1 MNVEFVVDNNHP
13 QINDNVI
20 YIHISNIESSV
31 EDATCLSIEL
41 NNCLDYILK
50 RQEMLQTVI
59 QKLRINGVLSLTG
72 IDLDSISYNYN
83 SGALNLSQAQQLL
96 YAGRMSIDTLGNMVA
111 QTSSYGL
118 KTVKQTLDNNQYF
131 LVVQRTNND

>member
-1 MNVEFVVDNNHP
+1 MNIEFFVDEKHP
-13 QINDNVI
+13 QINDNVV
-20 YIHISNIESSV
+20 YLHISNVGSIEN
-31 EDATCLSIEL
+31 ATCLSIEL
-41 NNCLDYILK
+41 NNCLDYILE
-50 RQEMLQTVI
+50 RQEMLRTVI

-96 YAGRMSIDTLGNMVA
+96 YAGRMSIDTLGNMAA

-131 LVVQRTNND
+131 LVTQRIVESN